1 MRDPTVF
8 VMASALADA
17 TLVLAAATVA
27 LAVISVR
34 GIRSARA
41 DVTRQ
46 IDAMRTATYEQLAAA
61 REELDA
67 AHRPLLIEVFANGP
81 IYPDMGARSNPSISR
96 APGREIS
103 ETIALRFDGTAPS
116 EIDPRFVFVH
126 FERGMAFISVPLRNV
141 GRGLAVVVE
150 SDIAANGDALYDLKA
165 PPSASRVRVPIGET
179 TRVNII
185 VRQQAGVAVGAG
197 DQWTITVPYT
207 DFAGRQRSVARVV
220 LECRDSSSAP
230 FQWHTARVQHAT

>member
-1 MRDPTVF
+1 MRESAVF

-27 LAVISVR
+27 LAVISVL
-34 GIRSARA
+34 GIRSART

-46 IDAMRTATYEQLAAA
+46 IDAMRTATDEQLAAA

-67 AHRPLLIEVFANGP
+67 AHRPLLIEVFASGP

-96 APGREIS
+96 AAGREIP
-103 ETIALRFDGTAPS
+103 ETISLRFDGTAPS
-116 EIDPRFVFVH
+116 EIDPRFVFVD

-165 PPSASRVRVPIGET
+165 PPSASRVRVPVGET
-179 TRVNII
+179 TRVNI
-185 VRQQAGVAVGAG
+185 VARQQAGVSVGPG
-197 DQWTITVPYT
+197 DQWAVTVPYT
-207 DFAGRQRSVARVV
+207 DFAGRQRTVARVI
-220 LECRDSSSAP
+220 LERSDSSPAP
-230 FQWHTARVQHAT
+230 FQWHIASVEDAA